1 MVAVE
6 AMAEAAE
13 TDKMTSRLGKTPSD
27 FTLET
32 PSENEKSVHIDQV
45 FFNLDAKRFKA
56 FNALLYA
63 PEAANP
69 DLERL
74 TATKPPWNDQPRK
87 A

>member
-1 MVAVE
+1 MVAAE

-13 TDKMTSRLGKTPSD
+13 TDKMTSRLGKNPSD
-27 FTLET
+27 FTLEP

-45 FFNLDAKRFKA
+45 FFNLDAECFKA
-56 FNALLYA
+56 FKALLDA

-69 DLERL
+69 GLERL
-74 TATKPPWNDQPRK
+74 MATKPPWSDQPRK